1 MKKYDSINVIPFI
14 DVMLV
19 LLAMVL
25 TTASFIDD
33 SQLDIRLPEARAGA
47 PLARGERIEIAIDAH
62 EQFHVDGQQTR
73 WAALGNLL
81 DGVEKET
88 SIVLIID
95 EAAPFKPFVNVI
107 DELQSRGLDK
117 LSLQTRTV
125 D

>member
-47 PLARGERIEIAIDAH
+47 PLARGERIEIAMDEH
-62 EQFHVDGQQTR
+62 EQFYVDGQQTR
-73 WAALGNLL
+73 WAALENFL